1 MAKSPHTP
9 DFRAKV
15 SQEYLDGLG
24 SYNYL
29 ATKYDIGCKTLREWV
44 AKYRIYGI
52 TAFTNKTGNASYSSE
67 FKIMCVEAVLSGEGS
82 VDDIV
87 AKYNISCREVLRCW
101 IKSYNANRTLKGYTP
116 NKEVYMAEAR
126 RKQL

>member
-9 DFRAKV
+9 EFRAKV
-15 SQEYLDGLG
+15 SQEYLDGFG

-29 ATKYDIGCKTLREWV
+29 ATKYDIGSKTLKQWV

-52 TAFTNKTGNASYSSE
+52 AAFTNKTGNASYSSE
-67 FKIMCVEAVLSGEGS
+67 FKITCVEAVLSGEGS

-87 AKYNISCREVLRCW
+87 AT
-101 IKSYNANRTLKGYTP
+101 RT
-116 NKEVYMAEAR
+116 
-126 RKQL
+126 